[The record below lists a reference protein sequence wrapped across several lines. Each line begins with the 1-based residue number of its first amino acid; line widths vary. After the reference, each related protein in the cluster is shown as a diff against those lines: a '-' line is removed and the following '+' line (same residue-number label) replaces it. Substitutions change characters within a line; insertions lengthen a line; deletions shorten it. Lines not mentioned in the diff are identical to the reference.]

1 MHSAEKLSGL
11 QRCRAWLGAVMES
24 QVQARLGAVMGAQVS
39 GANKHLHDVVQLCE
53 IHFERLTWGNRLIAV
68 GSQGLEEV
76 IS

>member
-11 QRCRAWLGAVMES
+11 QGCRAWLGAVKGP
-24 QVQARLGAVMGAQVS
+24 QIS
-39 GANKHLHDVVQLCE
+39 GANKYLHDVVQLCE

>member
-11 QRCRAWLGAVMES
+11 QGCRAWLGAVTW
-24 QVQARLGAVMGAQVS
+24 AQVS
-39 GANKHLHDVVQLCE
+39 GANKHLHDVVQLRE

-68 GSQGLEEV
+68 RSQGLEEV